1 MAAAVVLEPD
11 PRSLG
16 HVPPQD
22 LAAEQSVLGAM
33 LLSKD
38 AIAEVVEVLHGADF
52 YRPAHE
58 SIFDAIVD
66 RLADALEGTH
76 GGLTMRSRVK
86 TIARGQIRRLDEEE
100 KAEER
105 KLAADKLKKEQR
117 DAKLGRL
124 SADEQRKFLEKEREK
139 KSKKGMK
146 KSTVKA

>member
-1 MAAAVVLEPD
+1 MYSHFTTLLALTSLSLDDTKPRKRINLSLKLQSSYESTLPVFTQFLRLPD
-11 PRSLG
+11 LLVSSAHFRPEALRRIR
-16 HVPPQD
+16 QTRE
-22 LAAEQSVLGAM
+22 EQIG
-33 LLSKD
+33 K
-38 AIAEVVEVLHGADF
+38 
-52 YRPAHE
+52 
-58 SIFDAIVD
+58 
-66 RLADALEGTH
+66 
-76 GGLTMRSRVK
+76 
-86 TIARGQIRRLDEEE
+86 IRRLDEEE

>member
-1 MAAAVVLEPD
+1 MYSHFTTLLVLTSLSLDDTKPRKRINLSLKLQSSYESTLPVFTQFLRLPD
-11 PRSLG
+11 LLVSSAHFRPEALRRIR
-16 HVPPQD
+16 QTRE
-22 LAAEQSVLGAM
+22 EQIG
-33 LLSKD
+33 K
-38 AIAEVVEVLHGADF
+38 
-52 YRPAHE
+52 
-58 SIFDAIVD
+58 
-66 RLADALEGTH
+66 
-76 GGLTMRSRVK
+76 
-86 TIARGQIRRLDEEE
+86 IRRLDEEE

>member
-1 MAAAVVLEPD
+1 MYSLSHPSITLTVYSLDDTKPRKRINLSLKLQSSYESTLPIFTQFLRLPD
-11 PRSLG
+11 LLVSSAHFRPEALRRIR
-16 HVPPQD
+16 QTRE
-22 LAAEQSVLGAM
+22 EQ
-33 LLSKD
+33 
-38 AIAEVVEVLHGADF
+38 IA
-52 YRPAHE
+52 
-58 SIFDAIVD
+58 
-66 RLADALEGTH
+66 
-76 GGLTMRSRVK
+76 K
-86 TIARGQIRRLDEEE
+86 IRRLDEEE